1 MGKKQSGIENR
12 DFRIVMIN
20 NYPMQSLETK
30 WLEDYLLKEGNLLE
44 GQRNLNYLQG
54 FDGS

>member
-1 MGKKQSGIENR
+1 
-12 DFRIVMIN
+12 MIN